1 MSCDV
6 ITSPRQK
13 SMRLSDLPQYSVG
26 AWTLSRQH
34 LSLLRSSNPPIFGKP
49 PRPDYWVDLAQ
60 IWCVGRP
67 LSLDSLHGVLEG
79 GAAWLPGRRRLPYTP
94 CHRSARASDSPCIL
108 DTKPDLVTKSMSVSP
123 DKELASCLH
132 RSCHL
137 V

>member
-60 IWCVGRP
+60 IWCVGRS
-67 LSLDSLHGVLEG
+67 LSLGSLHGVLEG
-79 GAAWLPGRRRLPYTP
+79 GAAWLLGRRRLPYTP
-94 CHRSARASDSPCIL
+94 CHRSAGASDSPYSL
-108 DTKPDLVTKSMSVSP
+108 GTKLDLVTESMPASL
-123 DKELASCLH
+123 DKERALCPH
-132 RSCHL
+132 RS
-137 V
+137 

>member
-60 IWCVGRP
+60 IWCVGRS
-67 LSLDSLHGVLEG
+67 LSLGSLHGVLEG
-79 GAAWLPGRRRLPYTP
+79 GGQHGYRVGDASLTHHATALPG
-94 CHRSARASDSPCIL
+94 
-108 DTKPDLVTKSMSVSP
+108 LVIALVS
-123 DKELASCLH
+123 
-132 RSCHL
+132 
-137 V
+137 